1 MSKTMS
7 DIYGGMFNK
16 HATEHVVKQQQEQQ
30 QQTSNSIVHE
40 SSIINAFAK
49 KSKNIVNESAINSSA
64 LVTDLSLIKEN
75 IEKNPAFAI
84 KELNRVIVGLKK

>member
-30 QQTSNSIVHE
+30 APSVPIHE

-49 KSKNIVNESAINSSA
+49 KQKNTVNESTVNSSTLIA
-64 LVTDLSLIKEN
+64 ELSLIKES
-75 IEKNPAFAI
+75 IENNPAFAI
-84 KELNRVIVGLKK
+84 KEIDRVIVSLKK